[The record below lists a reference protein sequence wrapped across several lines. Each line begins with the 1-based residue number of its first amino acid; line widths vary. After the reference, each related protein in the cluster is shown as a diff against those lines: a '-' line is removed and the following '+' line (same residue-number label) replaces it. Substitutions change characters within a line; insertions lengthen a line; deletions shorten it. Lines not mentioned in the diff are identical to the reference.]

1 MNKFVIFCLLV
12 ASAVAVPAPNAD
24 HNSGSLDCLGLDD
37 NMLSCFVIKANS
49 AISRAARS
57 GSFELIPG
65 VTFNRDT
72 PLERTG
78 KALETETDLINSLP
92 RETSDRALKLVAMI
106 YDSAVSF
113 LKSHSL
119 KINVPEESIS
129 RSLNE
134 GRAKIKKMILP
145 LIAAAGVK
153 VFALIPILLG
163 GLGLLVLKALIVG
176 KVALLL
182 AGVMMF
188 QKLFGSGAVGS
199 GSSVGSIFGKAPYA
213 QPAPVA
219 AYYDAPSSSNQWAP
233 NVATTNNGYQ
243 YKRSFND
250 EKNAQKLAF
259 SAHVP
264 ADSE

>member
-1 MNKFVIFCLLV
+1 MFK
-12 ASAVAVPAPNAD
+12 
-24 HNSGSLDCLGLDD
+24 
-37 NMLSCFVIKANS
+37 
-49 AISRAARS
+49 
-57 GSFELIPG
+57 
-65 VTFNRDT
+65 
-72 PLERTG
+72 
-78 KALETETDLINSLP
+78 
-92 RETSDRALKLVAMI
+92 
-106 YDSAVSF
+106 
-113 LKSHSL
+113 
-119 KINVPEESIS
+119 
-129 RSLNE
+129 

-182 AGVMMF
+182 AGVMLF
-188 QKLFGSGAVGS
+188 QRLFGSAAGS

-213 QPAPVA
+213 QPPPVA